1 MFALLSRCLGMLFS
15 AVKRS
20 ASDRAFFNA
29 IRYLS
34 VLGNLKLLC
43 FALRS
48 PVMITL
54 SANIFMLF
62 SSVIFIVDA
71 GGI

>member
-1 MFALLSRCLGMLFS
+1 MFRYAVFSREETAL
-15 AVKRS
+15 
-20 ASDRAFFNA
+20 DRAFFNA

-34 VLGNLKLLC
+34 VLGQLKALC

-62 SSVIFIVDA
+62 SSVVFIVDA